1 MKIEDFKI
9 YQFHFGNCKL
19 QIVSLYVCVFWHQ
32 SLDSNLRH
40 LLHGLKFEPV
50 TEPGLKLSLF
60 VKCIESEFTDS
71 AKYFQ
76 NLRQSLNF

>member
-1 MKIEDFKI
+1 ME
-9 YQFHFGNCKL
+9 

-40 LLHGLKFEPV
+40 LLHRLIFEPV

-76 NLRQSLNF
+76 NLRQSLTF

>member
-9 YQFHFGNCKL
+9 YQFILEK
-19 QIVSLYVCVFWHQ
+19 IVSLYVCVFWNQ
-32 SLDSNLRH
+32 SFDSNLRH
-40 LLHGLKFEPV
+40 LLHGLKFQPV
-50 TEPGLKLSLF
+50 TEQGLRLSLF

>member
-1 MKIEDFKI
+1 MSRLINFILE
-9 YQFHFGNCKL
+9 

-40 LLHGLKFEPV
+40 LLYGLKFEPV